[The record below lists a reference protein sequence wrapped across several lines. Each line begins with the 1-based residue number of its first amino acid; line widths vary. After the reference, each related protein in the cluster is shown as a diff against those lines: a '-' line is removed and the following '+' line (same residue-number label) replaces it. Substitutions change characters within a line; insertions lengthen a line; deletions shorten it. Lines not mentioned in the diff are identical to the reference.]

1 MRGTFVKAKR
11 HVALLLVA
19 VSAAGAPPAQ
29 AQGAAWRPI
38 ERSEFCV
45 TDGSIGRTADYMI
58 IDGAQARATVR
69 SATPQFAELRFAYL
83 GPSALTVP
91 LGSGLE
97 RRQIGLKLHA
107 QDSCNVV
114 YAMWHIE
121 ADERVAVAI
130 KRNAGKHTHAECG
143 NRGYRIAATST
154 QAMPLTIGSVHTL
167 RAALRS
173 DVVEVYADMALAL
186 TTKLERR
193 MLDFDGP
200 VGMRTDNGRFRFQY
214 FVGGPELGPLSRP
227 LDQKTNRCH

>member
-29 AQGAAWRPI
+29 AQGATWRPI

-45 TDGSIGRTADYMI
+45 TDGSIGRTADHMI

-69 SATPQFAELRFAYL
+69 TATPQFAELRFTYL
-83 GPSALTVP
+83 GPSAVTVP

-97 RRQIGLKLHA
+97 RRQIGLKLRA
-107 QDSCNVV
+107 QDSCNVT

-121 ADERVAVAI
+121 PDQRMEVAI
-130 KRNAGKHTHAECG
+130 KRNAGKHTHTECG
-143 NRGYRIAATST
+143 NDGNRIPAMWTAAL
-154 QAMPLTIGSVHTL
+154 ALTVGSAHTL
-167 RAALRS
+167 RATLRA
-173 DVVEVYADMALAL
+173 DVVEIYADAVLSL
-186 TTKLERR
+186 TTKLDPR

-200 VGMRTDNGRFRFQY
+200 VGIRTDNGRFRFQY
-214 FVGGPELGPLSRP
+214 FVGGPELGPVSRP
-227 LDQKTNRCH
+227 L